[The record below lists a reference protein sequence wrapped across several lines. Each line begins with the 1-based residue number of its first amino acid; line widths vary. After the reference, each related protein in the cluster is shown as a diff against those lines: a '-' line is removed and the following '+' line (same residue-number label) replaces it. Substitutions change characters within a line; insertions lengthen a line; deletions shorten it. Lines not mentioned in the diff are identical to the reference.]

1 MLNVNNI
8 PDYTGA
14 GVYAIIDPNG
24 KAYIGSS
31 INIHDRILQHIAN
44 PIWLPPI
51 FQDDLFDVKIL
62 EQCKFPITTIELRTK
77 ESIWLA
83 KYGGVEQ
90 TYNRAKIS
98 NNIPVDIFLQLKPF
112 NLIPG
117 VIAIYNTDKDRYY
130 YMMSEDAAL
139 AFQQNIIMLNRN
151 QHTNTELQKDWDD
164 GCTFIYTIFNI
175 VADKLDRFILFQK
188 MLAFDRKSYNGTPKS
203 GIKCVYK
210 PTYRP
215 RLNDMILQLLFDG
228 TISLDKFIQVLGVA
242 EYEIKGLS
250 KNQKFLTDTQIHHL
264 CEYLNLSDDYFDV
277 ARDIIDGVHTDTNV
291 YTIMRKQFNLPTH
304 NISVLP
310 EIQRIVAHQTVTYTI
325 KVPIFHIDG
334 IYGGMLHK
342 KDIKGYFEV
351 DINSDTPTG
360 YEYIGLICPDNSM
373 SPLILEN
380 DLVLIRLQDEVESGD
395 LAVVIV
401 DEEDGVIKRVQFGM
415 NKITLISENSEKY
428 PPRVF
433 TGKESSHI
441 RIWGKAIDLK
451 RKLV

>member
-1 MLNVNNI
+1 MLI
-8 PDYTGA
+8 ISQTIREL
-14 GVYAIIDPNG
+14 VYIAIIDPNG

-98 NNIPVDIFLQLKPF
+98 NNIPVDIFLQLKPS

-175 VADKLDRFILFQK
+175 VADKAQMLKQPQDKTHQKWRFF
-188 MLAFDRKSYNGTPKS
+188 S
-203 GIKCVYK
+203 
-210 PTYRP
+210 
-215 RLNDMILQLLFDG
+215 
-228 TISLDKFIQVLGVA
+228 IS
-242 EYEIKGLS
+242 
-250 KNQKFLTDTQIHHL
+250 
-264 CEYLNLSDDYFDV
+264 
-277 ARDIIDGVHTDTNV
+277 
-291 YTIMRKQFNLPTH
+291 
-304 NISVLP
+304 
-310 EIQRIVAHQTVTYTI
+310 
-325 KVPIFHIDG
+325 
-334 IYGGMLHK
+334 
-342 KDIKGYFEV
+342 
-351 DINSDTPTG
+351 
-360 YEYIGLICPDNSM
+360 
-373 SPLILEN
+373 
-380 DLVLIRLQDEVESGD
+380 
-395 LAVVIV
+395 
-401 DEEDGVIKRVQFGM
+401 
-415 NKITLISENSEKY
+415 
-428 PPRVF
+428 
-433 TGKESSHI
+433 
-441 RIWGKAIDLK
+441 
-451 RKLV
+451 